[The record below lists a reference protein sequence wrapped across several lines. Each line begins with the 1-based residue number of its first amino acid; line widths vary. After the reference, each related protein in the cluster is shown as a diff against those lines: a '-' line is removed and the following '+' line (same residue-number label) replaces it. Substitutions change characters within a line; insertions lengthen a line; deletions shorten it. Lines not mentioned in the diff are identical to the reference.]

1 MEYHIPV
8 LLSESIGGLEIKP
21 NGIYVDLTFGG
32 GGHSKEILKK
42 LDKGKLIVFDQD
54 SDAQN
59 NIINDDRLIFVH
71 HNFKYFRN
79 FLKYYGY
86 KQIDGILADL
96 GLSSHHIN
104 KAERGFSFRFDANLD
119 MRMNNLS
126 EFSATNLVNEYS
138 EEDLAN
144 VFFKYGDLRNSR
156 KISRLIIDYREN
168 KSINTI
174 ADLTESLKQVT
185 PKFNEHKF
193 LAKIFQALRI
203 EVNKEVEALEE
214 MLNQTEKSLKPGGRL
229 VVITYHSIEDKLV
242 KNYIKTGNTEGKLE
256 KDFYGNINSPFKIIN
271 RKVIVPSEEEL
282 KINNRARSGKLR
294 IAEKK

>member
-1 MEYHIPV
+1 MKYHIPV

-86 KQIDGILADL
+86 KQVDGILADL